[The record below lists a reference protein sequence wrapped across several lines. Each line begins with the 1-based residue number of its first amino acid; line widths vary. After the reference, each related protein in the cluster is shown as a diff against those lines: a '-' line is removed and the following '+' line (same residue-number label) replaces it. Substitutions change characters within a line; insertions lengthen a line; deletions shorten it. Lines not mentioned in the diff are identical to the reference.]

1 MKPGAI
7 AIAVMAATLALVTA
21 VSAAPIHVDG
31 GLVAGTVKDG
41 TRTWLGI
48 PYAAPPVGDLRW
60 RAPQAVVPWTGVRQA
75 TSFSK
80 ACRQTATWITFPES
94 EDCLY
99 LNVWAPAAPKGQKNL
114 KKLPVMVW
122 IHGGGYYGGTA
133 QQPLYDGVHMA
144 RHGVIV
150 VTLNY
155 RLGVFGFFS
164 HPELAAEGKVDG
176 NQGVLDQ
183 VAALQWVRS
192 NIAAFGGDPHRLT
205 IFGESAGSASVAVLE
220 TSPLAKGLFQRA
232 IAESGT
238 TAIDPRE
245 TGRLDK
251 SAAEANG
258 VALGQALNAPH
269 LADLRK
275 LDTETVIA
283 QPWGPHLV
291 VDNYLIPTDMTT
303 AYKAGAPSRVPL
315 LLGWN
320 ADEGKDLAGE
330 ALAHEALTVARYPE
344 LAARLIGHTPS
355 QALLDAYPVK
365 SDVDVKPMLF
375 KVMNDAWSW
384 HMFTWAKLHRA
395 AGSGPVYVYDFVH
408 IPAEPKTPCGYGCGA
423 GHGAEIPYVYDQ
435 LAQDSRTWSA
445 DDYRVAERMVTYWTN
460 FAKTGNPNGKGL
472 PQWQAFDGND
482 ASVIRLG
489 SDAEVK
495 AAPPLPDYQ
504 LIGGQP

>member
-1 MKPGAI
+1 MKSGAI
-7 AIAVMAATLALVTA
+7 VLAIVAILALATTA
-21 VSAAPIHVDG
+21 TAAPVRVDG
-31 GLVAGTVKDG
+31 GRVEGTVQDG
-41 TRTWLGI
+41 IRTWLGI

-60 RAPQAVVPWTGVRQA
+60 RAPQPVVPWSGVRQA
-75 TSFSK
+75 TAFSK

-99 LNVWAPAAPKGQKNL
+99 LNVWAPPVAKH
-114 KKLPVMVW
+114 KKPLPVMVW
-122 IHGGGYYGGTA
+122 IYGGGYYGGTA
-133 QQPLYDGVHMA
+133 EQPLYNGVHIA
-144 RHGVIV
+144 RHGVIL

-164 HPELAAEGKVDG
+164 HPELAAEGKADG

-183 VAALQWVRS
+183 VAALRWVRK
-192 NIAAFGGDPHRLT
+192 NISAFGGDPHRVT
-205 IFGESAGSASVAVLE
+205 IFGESAGSASVSVLE
-220 TSPLAKGLFQRA
+220 ISPLAKGLFQRA

-251 SAAEANG
+251 SAADARG

-283 QPWGPHLV
+283 QPWSPHLV
-291 VDNYLIPTDMTT
+291 ADDYLIRSDMTT
-303 AYKAGAPSRVPL
+303 AYQAGEPSRVPL

-330 ALAHEALTVARYPE
+330 ALGHETLTVERYPA
-344 LAARLIGHTPS
+344 LAAGLIGHTPS
-355 QALLDAYPVK
+355 QALLDAYPVTR
-365 SDVDVKPMLF
+365 DAEVKPMLF
-375 KVMNDAWSW
+375 KLMNDAWSW
-384 HMFTWAKLHRA
+384 HMYTWAKLHTA
-395 AGSGPVYVYDFVH
+395 SHSGPVYVYDFVH
-408 IPAEPKTPCGYGCGA
+408 IPAAPKTPCGYGCGA

-435 LAQDSRTWSA
+435 LAQDPRTWSA
-445 DDYRVAERMVTYWTN
+445 DDHMVAERMVT
-460 FAKTGNPNGKGL
+460 AKTGNPNGPGL
-472 PQWQAFDGND
+472 PAWPVFDGSD
-482 ASVIRLG
+482 PSVIRLG

-495 AAPPLPDYQ
+495 SAPPLPDYK
-504 LIGGQP
+504 LIGGH

>member
-1 MKPGAI
+1 MKARGIVAAVLLAMVTLATSAI
-7 AIAVMAATLALVTA
+7 A
-21 VSAAPIHVDG
+21 APVRVEG
-31 GLVAGTVKDG
+31 GLIDGTVKDG
-41 TRTWLGI
+41 IRTWLGI

-60 RAPQAVVPWTGVRQA
+60 RAPQAVLPWTGVRPA
-75 TSFSK
+75 TSFAK

-99 LNVWAPAAPKGQKNL
+99 LNVWAPAAPKGKE
-114 KKLPVMVW
+114 LPVMVW

-133 QQPLYDGVHMA
+133 EQPLYDGVHMA
-144 RHGVIV
+144 RHGVIL

-183 VAALQWVRS
+183 VAALRWVKR
-192 NIAAFGGDPHRLT
+192 NIAAFGGDPHRVT
-205 IFGESAGSASVAVLE
+205 IFGESAGSASVSVLE
-220 TSPLAKGLFQRA
+220 TSPLGKGLFQRA

-238 TAIDPRE
+238 MAIDPRE

-251 SAAEANG
+251 SAAEAKG

-291 VDNYLIPTDMTT
+291 IDDYLIPTDMTT
-303 AYKAGAPSRVPL
+303 AYQAGEPSRVPL

-330 ALAHEALTVARYPE
+330 ALAHEDLTVARYPE

-365 SDVDVKPMLF
+365 SDADVRPMLF

-384 HMFTWAKLHRA
+384 HMFTWAKLHTA
-395 AGSGPVYVYDFVH
+395 SHSGPVYAYDFVH
-408 IPAEPKTPCGYGCGA
+408 IPAAPKTPCGYGCGA

-435 LAQDSRTWSA
+435 LAQDPRTWSA

-460 FAKTGNPNGKGL
+460 FAKTGNPNSEGL
-472 PQWQAFDGND
+472 PVWKTFDGSD

-495 AAPPLPDYQ
+495 AAPSLPDFR
-504 LIGGQP
+504 LIDGR

>member
-1 MKPGAI
+1 MKARGIVAAVVVAMVTLATSAI
-7 AIAVMAATLALVTA
+7 A
-21 VSAAPIHVDG
+21 APVRVEG
-31 GLVAGTVKDG
+31 GLIDGTVKDG
-41 TRTWLGI
+41 IRTWLGI

-60 RAPQAVVPWTGVRQA
+60 RAPQAVVPWTDVRPA

-99 LNVWAPAAPKGQKNL
+99 LNVWAPTAPKGQ
-114 KKLPVMVW
+114 KLPVMVW

-133 QQPLYDGVHMA
+133 EQPLYDGVHMA

-183 VAALQWVRS
+183 VAALRWVKR
-192 NIAAFGGDPHRLT
+192 NIAAFGGDPHRVT
-205 IFGESAGSASVAVLE
+205 IFGESAGSASVSVLE
-220 TSPLAKGLFQRA
+220 TSPLGKDLFQRA

-258 VALGQALNAPH
+258 VALGQALHAPH

-291 VDNYLIPTDMTT
+291 IDDYLIPTDMTT
-303 AYKAGAPSRVPL
+303 AYKKGEPSRVPL

-330 ALAHEALTVARYPE
+330 ALAHEDLTVARYPE
-344 LAARLIGHTPS
+344 LAARLIGHMPS

-365 SDVDVKPMLF
+365 SDSDVRPMLF

-384 HMFTWAKLHRA
+384 HMFTWAELHTVSH
-395 AGSGPVYVYDFVH
+395 SGPVYAYDFVH
-408 IPAEPKTPCGYGCGA
+408 IPAAPKTPCGYGCGA

-435 LAQDSRTWSA
+435 LAQDPRTWSA
-445 DDYRVAERMVTYWTN
+445 DDYRIAERMVTYWTN

-472 PQWQAFDGND
+472 PVWKTFNGSD

-489 SDAEVK
+489 SDAEIK
-495 AAPPLPDYQ
+495 AAPPLPDYK
-504 LIGGQP
+504 LIDGR

>member
-1 MKPGAI
+1 MKAPGMI
-7 AIAVMAATLALVTA
+7 AAVLFGLLSLATTTV
-21 VSAAPIHVDG
+21 AAPVRVDG
-31 GLVAGTVKDG
+31 GLTDGTAKDG
-41 TRTWLGI
+41 IRTWLGI

-75 TSFSK
+75 TAFAK

-99 LNVWAPAAPKGQKNL
+99 LNVWAPPAANG

-133 QQPLYDGVHMA
+133 EQPLYDGVHMA
-144 RHGVIV
+144 RHGVIL

-183 VAALQWVRS
+183 LAALQWVKT
-192 NIAAFGGDPHRLT
+192 NISAFGGDPHRVT
-205 IFGESAGSASVAVLE
+205 IFGESAGSASVSVLE
-220 TSPLAKGLFQRA
+220 TSPLARGLFQRA

-238 TAIDPRE
+238 MAIDPRE
-245 TGRLDK
+245 TGRLDR
-251 SAAEANG
+251 AAADANG
-258 VALGQALNAPH
+258 VALAKALNAPH

-275 LDTETVIA
+275 LDTETLIA
-283 QPWGPHLV
+283 QPWGPDLV
-291 VDNYLIPTDMTT
+291 IDDYLIPTDMTT

-330 ALAHEALTVARYPE
+330 ALGHEDLTVARYPE
-344 LAARLIGHTPS
+344 LAARLIGHTSS

-365 SDVDVKPMLF
+365 SDADVKPMLF

-384 HMFTWAKLHRA
+384 HMFTWAKLHA
-395 AGSGPVYVYDFVH
+395 ASHSGPVYAYDFVH
-408 IPAEPKTPCGYGCGA
+408 IPAPPKTPCSYGCGA

-435 LAQDSRTWSA
+435 LAQDPRTWSA
-445 DDYRVAERMVTYWTN
+445 DDHRVAERMVTYWTN

-472 PQWQAFDGND
+472 PQWPAFNGSD

-489 SDAEVK
+489 SDAEVSS
-495 AAPPLPDYQ
+495 APPFPDYK
-504 LIGGQP
+504 LIGGR